1 MSILINGKSRKQHKL
16 DMAKSS
22 GFICEENPLA
32 EFLEL
37 CIQSGLQ
44 FEDSKRADMLDKAI
58 DFSIEKGL
66 I

>member
-1 MSILINGKSRKQHKL
+1 MENILNRNLTKRNRVAVIAH
-16 DMAKSS
+16 D
-22 GFICEENPLA
+22 EENPLA

-44 FEDSKRADMLDKAI
+44 FENSERANILDKAI